1 MSRELAQP
9 PADDADGTGPAQANG
24 EPDATSNSGPAGKPA
39 DRLWHSPAAG
49 LSSPAGSTGSSGAT
63 RASAGETD
71 APSGQPGGGTYRL
84 LTEDESGRYKPVTQ
98 DTDRSVIGG
107 SAAPSRSGTASAD
120 RPGSDDTAALAG
132 ASGAGERGRGGD
144 TAALSS
150 AARTSREPRLA
161 VGGTAAARRPGTDG
175 ATGGAGGPL
184 RTAPNGAYEPLI
196 GDAAALRAHWQRVQA
211 DFVDDPRAAVSDAAD
226 LVEHAAQVLVGALQ
240 QRQRQLR
247 GLWDGAHAG
256 DAGAPRDSGWP
267 VGGRL
272 RGVRPRRGSR
282 RGGGRFADE
291 GAASAAGAS
300 APDGAGWPDAGESPG
315 QADGAA
321 VDTTEHL
328 RLVMQRYRALF
339 NQICRP

>member
-9 PADDADGTGPAQANG
+9 PADDAGGTGPAQANG
-24 EPDATSNSGPAGKPA
+24 ETDATSDSGPADKPA

-49 LSSPAGSTGSSGAT
+49 LSSAAGSTGNTGSSGAT

-71 APSGQPGGGTYRL
+71 APSASPGGGTYRL
-84 LTEDESGRYKPVTQ
+84 LTEDESGRYKAAAQ
-98 DTDRSVIGG
+98 DTDRSATGG
-107 SAAPSRSGTASAD
+107 SAA
-120 RPGSDDTAALAG
+120 LAG
-132 ASGAGERGRGGD
+132 VGGDGGRKRGGD

-184 RTAPNGAYEPLI
+184 RTAPDGAYEPLI

-247 GLWDGAHAG
+247 GLWDGPLAG

-272 RGVRPRRGSR
+272 RGVRPRRASR
-282 RGGGRFADE
+282 RGGRRFADE
-291 GAASAAGAS
+291 GAVPAAGAS
-300 APDGAGWPDAGESPG
+300 APDGAGWPDAGGSPG